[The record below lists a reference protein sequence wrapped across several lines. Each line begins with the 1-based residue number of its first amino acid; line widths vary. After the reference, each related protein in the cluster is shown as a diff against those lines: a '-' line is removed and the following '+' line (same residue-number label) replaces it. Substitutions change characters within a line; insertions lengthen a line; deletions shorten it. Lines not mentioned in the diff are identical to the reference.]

1 MNFIID
7 DVLRAIELERAEL
20 ASWCDDKRHSLGDSG
35 KLEALRWVVF
45 DLDAKNK
52 VIASRVLGI
61 QLADLD
67 ALRRVFQVI

>member
-1 MNFIID
+1 MS
-7 DVLRAIELERAEL
+7 VLSWL
-20 ASWCDDKRHSLGDSG
+20 AGVMTSVTLWGDSG